1 MMPSHTADETAKRR
15 CWPHGW
21 NRQVDARE
29 RFLKIRRRNAA
40 LGTAKARGVKLGGQ
54 MAGSER
60 SQQEAAALA
69 GRMRPVITQL
79 ANLSSSS
86 FGGAKP
92 A

>member
-21 NRQVDARE
+21 TRQVDARG

-40 LGTAKARGVKLGGQ
+40 LATAKAGGVKLGGQ

-60 SQQEAAALA
+60 SQQQAAAVGWADAPGHNAACQSIELII
-69 GRMRPVITQL
+69 RR
-79 ANLSSSS
+79 S
-86 FGGAKP
+86 
-92 A
+92 